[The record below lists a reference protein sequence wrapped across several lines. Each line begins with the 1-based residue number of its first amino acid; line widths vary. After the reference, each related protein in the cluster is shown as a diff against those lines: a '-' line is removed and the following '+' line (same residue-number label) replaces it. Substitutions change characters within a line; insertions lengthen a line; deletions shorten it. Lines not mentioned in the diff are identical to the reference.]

1 MGMEGYA
8 AQRTA
13 RRWPL
18 ACMVMLTSA
27 LVSQHAPTTQP
38 PRSQAASGAPHQQP
52 RTPQSPAKPH
62 KNSGATAPTHASKT
76 HLPPLAA
83 WQFVK
88 NGNAAF
94 VRSHRRTADH
104 TRKNAGATNVTK
116 THHGASSA
124 AGKHVVSEAIR
135 PAGANKYVCAVIACA
150 DANCDIP
157 ALLGLARKD
166 VLVLRLAG
174 PFINAE
180 AVALLDR
187 TIKKHSTSLI
197 LVLSHHKCESLRIR
211 TKGGD
216 DALDRR
222 LAAVRNAARSQRRT
236 LYQAIGP
243 QQRELLLAS
252 SSTMYDLVKRDRL
265 RVIPGVINT
274 ATGAIEWLNRRA
286 QALPLSPV
294 K

>member
-1 MGMEGYA
+1 MVILTPA
-8 AQRTA
+8 
-13 RRWPL
+13 L
-18 ACMVMLTSA
+18 A
-27 LVSQHAPTTQP
+27 SQHARTAQP
-38 PRSQAASGAPHQQP
+38 PRSHAASGAPHQQP
-52 RTPQSPAKPH
+52 SKPKNPAKPH
-62 KNSGATAPTHASKT
+62 KNSGATAPTHVSKT

-94 VRSHRRTADH
+94 VRSQRRTADH
-104 TRKNAGATNVTK
+104 DHKNAGAKDVTK
-116 THHGASSA
+116 THHGAHA
-124 AGKHVVSEAIR
+124 AVGKHSASPAIR

-180 AVALLDR
+180 TVALLDR

-236 LYQAIGP
+236 LHEAIGP

-252 SSTMYDLVKRDRL
+252 SSTMHELVKRDRL
-265 RVIPGVINT
+265 RVIPGVIQT
-274 ATGAIEWLNRRA
+274 ATGAIQWLQRRA
-286 QALPLSPV
+286 QELPLSPV